1 MSKVRCKYCKTY
13 IDKEGAVSAGIS
25 SFCSEEHYQNHVN
38 KVYEPKVRP
47 TTKAP
52 ARKKQ
57 RLPGVPPQVEQHVL
71 EGDGH
76 RCRMC
81 GNSNYYDLALHHICY
96 RSEVDNRP
104 WMNQPWNLITLCN
117 YTCHLKTVHGDKR
130 TYKPLL
136 LGLTWLREVHGD
148 ASMNVKRFKEELL
161 KETDEVS
168 SRYGN

>member
-57 RLPGVPPQVEQHVL
+57 RVPGVPPQVRENVL
-71 EGDGH
+71 RKDGYA
-76 RCRMC
+76 CRYC
-81 GNSNYYDLALHHICY
+81 GNRKIYDLALHHILY
-96 RSEVDNRP
+96 RSEVSNRP
-104 WMNQPWNLITLCN
+104 WQDREWNLITLCN
-117 YTCHLKTVHGDKR
+117 HTCHLKIVHGNKR
-130 TYKPLL
+130 KYQRLL
-136 LGLTWLREVHGD
+136 LGLTWLREIYGD
-148 ASMNVKRFKEELL
+148 ASMNVKRFEE
-161 KETDEVS
+161 E
-168 SRYGN
+168 YG